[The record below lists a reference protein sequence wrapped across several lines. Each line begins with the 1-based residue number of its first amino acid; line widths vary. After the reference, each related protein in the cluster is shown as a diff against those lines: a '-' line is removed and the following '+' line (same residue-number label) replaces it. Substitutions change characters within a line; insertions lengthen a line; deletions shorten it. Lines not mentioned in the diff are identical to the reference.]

1 MWIAI
6 REDLPRPLD
15 PIKFYNFSQGV
26 KSRYEA
32 ELPWMAEKDMS
43 PTFHKIA
50 DHPKLVLEKLP
61 ATLRI
66 WMFNE
71 EPLECKLNLLLYKS
85 NDLFIRWFH
94 KYESSKLDIVV
105 YVLSA

>member
-15 PIKFYNFSQGV
+15 PVKFYNFSQGV

-32 ELPWMAEKDMS
+32 EIPWMAEKDMS

-61 ATLRI
+61 ETLRI

-71 EPLECKLNLLLYKS
+71 EAIECKLYLLVYNLM
-85 NDLFIRWFH
+85 IG
-94 KYESSKLDIVV
+94 SSDGFTYIVTNMN
-105 YVLSA
+105 LRN

>member
-15 PIKFYNFSQGV
+15 PVKFYNFSQGV

-32 ELPWMAEKDMS
+32 EIPWMAEKDMS

-61 ATLRI
+61 ETLRI

-71 EPLECKLNLLLYKS
+71 EAIECKLDLLVYNLM
-85 NDLFIRWFH
+85 IG
-94 KYESSKLDIVV
+94 SSDGFTYIVTNMN
-105 YVLSA
+105 LRN